1 MFWALRFMK
10 CYNTWDNL
18 AAEVG
23 GKDSKTT
30 QKWVWFYI
38 EGIARLS
45 RQSVSNYT
53 SNFLSFKQNCPSTT
67 FTFLSYSRFQF
78 IIDM

>member
-30 QKWVWFYI
+30 QTWVWFYI

-45 RQSVSNYT
+45 CQSVSNYT
-53 SNFLSFKQNCPSTT
+53 
-67 FTFLSYSRFQF
+67 
-78 IIDM
+78 